1 MNQDNNNKSE
11 NKINYTFSSIKNK
24 KVEIT
29 NSEDQLSSD
38 AGFLLLK
45 QIEEHIGIVKQI
57 TDNINDRR
65 SQDRI
70 THQLEALLKQRIF
83 QIAAGYEDANDSDLL
98 RKDAILK
105 IAADLLPDN
114 NSDLG
119 SQSTISRLENS
130 ISRSDLYRIAR
141 AIMLNFIN
149 SYEHEPEV
157 IILDCDDTNNKVY
170 GHQQLALFNNYYR
183 QHCYQPLHIYEGLS
197 GKLITAILKPGRRS
211 KDVEVF
217 SILSRVIDFLRD
229 YWPNT
234 RIIIRGDS
242 HFCSSELMAWTKDK
256 EKVNFITGLAGNQ
269 KLNDH
274 SKVTI
279 KSAEDKYKKD
289 GKPIK
294 FYHTFRYRAQSW
306 SDLYRVIVKVE
317 VNSKG
322 TNIRYIVTDLEDF
335 RTKDLYEK
343 GYCARGKMELYIKD
357 HKSYLQSDRS
367 SCNSFEANQ
376 FRLFLHSVAY
386 ILIHTLQKQ
395 VLRGTKFYNSTMRT
409 VQLKLIK
416 VAARVKEIKT
426 KIKIKL
432 PKAFAYQKT
441 YNKIFKIFEV
451 MDSY

>member
-11 NKINYTFSSIKNK
+11 NKIKYTFPSVKNK
-24 KVEIT
+24 KVEVS
-29 NSEDQLSSD
+29 NSEDNLSSD
-38 AGFLLLK
+38 AGFLILQK
-45 QIEEHIGIVKQI
+45 IEEQIGIIEQI
-57 TDNINDRR
+57 TENIRDNR

-70 THQLEALLKQRIF
+70 THKLESLLKQRIY
-83 QIAAGYEDANDSDLL
+83 QIAAGYEDANDSDSL

-105 IAADLLPDN
+105 IAANKLPDSEN
-114 NSDLG
+114 DLG

-130 ISRSDLYRIAR
+130 ISRTDLYRIAK
-141 AIMLNFIN
+141 AIILNFVN
-149 SYEHEPEV
+149 SYEKEPEI

-170 GHQQLALFNNYYR
+170 GHQQLSLFNNYYH
-183 QHCYQPLHIYEGLS
+183 QYCYQPLHIYEGLS
-197 GKLITAILKPGRRS
+197 GKLITSILKPGRRS
-211 KDVEVF
+211 KDVEIF
-217 SILSRVIDFLRD
+217 SILYRVINNLRD

-242 HFCSSELMAWTKDK
+242 HFCSPVLMDWTEDK

-269 KLNDH
+269 KLKDA

-279 KSAEDKYKKD
+279 KSAEDKYDRD
-289 GKPIK
+289 GKPVK
-294 FYHTFRYRAQSW
+294 FYHTFYYKANSW
-306 SDLYRVIVKVE
+306 KNLQRVIVKVE
-317 VNSKG
+317 VNSRG
-322 TNIRYIVTDLEDF
+322 TNIRYIVTDLEEF
-335 RTKDLYEK
+335 RTKALYEK

-376 FRLFLHSVAY
+376 FRLFLHSAAY

-395 VLRGTKFYNSTMRT
+395 VLRGTQFINSTMRT

-416 VAARVKEIKT
+416 VAARVKELKT

-432 PKAFAYQKT
+432 SREFVHQKI
-441 YNKIFKIFEV
+441 YNKIFKIFETL
-451 MDSY
+451 DTY